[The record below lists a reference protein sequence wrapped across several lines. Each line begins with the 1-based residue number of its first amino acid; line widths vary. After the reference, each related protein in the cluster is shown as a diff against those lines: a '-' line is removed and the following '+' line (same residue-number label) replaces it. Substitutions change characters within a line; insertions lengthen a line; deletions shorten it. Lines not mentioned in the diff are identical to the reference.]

1 MAQYGG
7 RRTSHI
13 RQMCV
18 ALRSVGREDDKVIPE
33 PLKAKSDD
41 TDSD

>member
-18 ALRSVGREDDKVIPE
+18 VLK
-33 PLKAKSDD
+33 PLKRTDAETSGETLKSDTED
-41 TDSD
+41 QD